1 MEAAPARADIPPLPA
16 PPASGGCS
24 SCADCV
30 AKFAA
35 AAAADAPVP
44 WCDEGYA
51 PRACVDGEPAA
62 TCWCVDV
69 EGVEVAGTRRLAS
82 GPLADLS
89 CVAAGDE
96 ETCDAAGS
104 FSFLD
109 ALVLLLYFCGVLGVG
124 YRVYSKER
132 NASEALVA
140 AGAQDSAGAQSDGKA
155 EDGGEGGAAGEGGA
169 GKATEDYFLAGRS
182 MHWAAVG
189 LSLFVSNIGSEHLV
203 GLSGSA
209 AASGVAVGFFEWH
222 ASFSLLV
229 LGWVCAP
236 IYLREPSSP
245 CRLHLRTPCPGCP
258 WRQHPERP
266 LAAAQTTTSR
276 RSLSTWRSATAGRR
290 GLSSPSRP
298 SSLTS
303 SPSSPSRS
311 SPGPPSVRD
320 THSFVFFVRE
330 FASLESQVST
340 LQRMWCSGSTRWWR
354 RSASSSSLP
363 STQSSA
369 A

>member
-1 MEAAPARADIPPLPA
+1 MELPGHGAAAASTTRRAAVSLLLVTVRADIPPLLPA
-16 PPASGGCS
+16 PPPPASGCS

-51 PRACVDGEPAA
+51 PRACVDGETAA
-62 TCWCVDV
+62 ECWCVDV

-82 GPLADLS
+82 GPVADLS
-89 CVAAGDE
+89 CVAAADE

-124 YRVYSKER
+124 YRVYSKEKG
-132 NASEALVA
+132 ASEALVA
-140 AGAQDSAGAQSDGKA
+140 AGAQDSAGAQADGK

-236 IYLREPSSP
+236 IYLREPLQPLPPESAYP
-245 CRLHLRTPCPGCP
+245 VP
-258 WRQHPERP
+258 WLS
-266 LAAAQTTTSR
+266 LA
-276 RSLSTWRSATAGRR
+276 L
-290 GLSSPSRP
+290 
-298 SSLTS
+298 
-303 SPSSPSRS
+303 
-311 SPGPPSVRD
+311 
-320 THSFVFFVRE
+320 
-330 FASLESQVST
+330 
-340 LQRMWCSGSTRWWR
+340 
-354 RSASSSSLP
+354 
-363 STQSSA
+363 TQSVCWLPRRQQHRDA
-369 A
+369 P

>member
-1 MEAAPARADIPPLPA
+1 MRRAAASVLLLALTVRADIPPLPA
-16 PPASGGCS
+16 PPPPASGGCS

-155 EDGGEGGAAGEGGA
+155 EDGGEGGTAGEGGA

-258 WRQHPERP
+258 WRSTPRASAGCCADNNIATLPEYLEKRYCGKARTV
-266 LAAAQTTTSR
+266 LAVTSLIAYV
-276 RSLSTWRSATAGRR
+276 LSKLSVSVFSGATIGKRHALFRF
-290 GLSSPSRP
+290 L
-298 SSLTS
+298 
-303 SPSSPSRS
+303 
-311 SPGPPSVRD
+311 
-320 THSFVFFVRE
+320 
-330 FASLESQVST
+330 
-340 LQRMWCSGSTRWWR
+340 CS
-354 RSASSSSLP
+354 
-363 STQSSA
+363 
-369 A
+369 